1 CNINYALNYPNIN
14 WKPVRINSS
23 TQSYILKVLLFCA
36 SLQKIIAFYFS
47 NFRSSEIIK
56 VRTLEGTAIG
66 TRTIIQ
72 FEPVNFIAI
81 MIKWQDSSLS

>member
-1 CNINYALNYPNIN
+1 CNINYALNYPNVN
-14 WKPVRINSS
+14 WKSIRVNSS

-36 SLQKIIAFYFS
+36 SIQKLIKFYFS
-47 NFRSSEIIK
+47 NFTSSEIIK
-56 VRTLEGTAIG
+56 VCTLEGAAIG

-81 MIKWQDSSLS
+81 MIKWQGSSLS

>member
-14 WKPVRINSS
+14 WKSIRINSS
-23 TQSYILKVLLFCA
+23 TQSYILKILLFCA
-36 SLQKIIAFYFS
+36 SIQKLIKFYFS
-47 NFRSSEIIK
+47 NFRSREIIK
-56 VRTLEGTAIG
+56 VRTLEGTAIR

-81 MIKWQDSSLS
+81 MIKWQGSSLS